1 MLRCLIVDDSEHF
14 LGAARRMLER
24 EGVSVVGVAS
34 SGAQAIERARALRPD
49 VILVDV
55 DLGPESGFDVVRR
68 LTEDAAGSAARL
80 ILISSYP
87 EADVAEL
94 AGASVAAGYLSKL
107 RLSAAAIRA
116 ALERADERPPE

>member
-68 LTEDAAGSAARL
+68 LAEDAAGSAARL